1 MKTKNKVVTLFII
14 ILCIIGWYS
23 YFSLIGGTRFTA
35 IAAAKA
41 QSSVGKDAI
50 VFDQLDLPWGK
61 VFLLDTPNGERT
73 AVVRKKGPLWFS
85 NFVTT
90 FDHANTTDPVRTFG
104 WLNYQY
110 TGVTPPEEIALI
122 AVITNDPQ
130 VALIEVGEG
139 TERVKK
145 QIKLNKP
152 LLIWWPKAF
161 IGSSLKLLA
170 LSSEGKPLYEYR
182 FAQGNVTDSTTLKWY
197 PIKNN

>member
-1 MKTKNKVVTLFII
+1 MKCIRVWRENEVKKIFII
-14 ILCIIGWYS
+14 FILILCIFGWYS
-23 YFSLIGGTRFTA
+23 YISFIDGTRFTA

-41 QSSVGKDAI
+41 QSSVGRDAI
-50 VFDQLDLPWGK
+50 VFDQIDLSWGK
-61 VFLLDTPNGERT
+61 VFLLNTPNGERT

-85 NFVTT
+85 NAVTT
-90 FDHANTTDPVRTFG
+90 FDHVNTSDPVRTVG

-122 AVITNDPQ
+122 AVLTNDPQ

-161 IGSSLKLLA
+161 IGSSLKPIA

-182 FAQGNVTDSTTLKWY
+182 FAQGM
-197 PIKNN
+197 

>member
-1 MKTKNKVVTLFII
+1 MKTKKVVILFII
-14 ILCIIGWYS
+14 ILCIIGWYYCIS
-23 YFSLIGGTRFTA
+23 FIGGTRFTA

-61 VFLLDTPNGERT
+61 IFLLETPNGERT
-73 AVVRKKGPLWFS
+73 AVVRKKGLFWVS
-85 NFVTT
+85 SAVTT
-90 FDHANTTDPVRTFG
+90 FDHANASDPVRTVG

-110 TGVTPPEEIALI
+110 TGVTPPESIALI

-139 TERVKK
+139 TDRVKK
-145 QIKLNKP
+145 QIEPNKP
-152 LLIWWPKAF
+152 LLVWWPKTF
-161 IGSSLKLLA
+161 IGSSLKPIA

-182 FAQGNVTDSTTLKWY
+182 FAQENVTDTTTLKWY

>member
-1 MKTKNKVVTLFII
+1 MKTKNKAVILFTI

-23 YFSLIGGTRFTA
+23 YISFIGGTRFTA

-85 NFVTT
+85 NAVTT
-90 FDHANTTDPVRTFG
+90 FDHANTSDPVRTVG

-110 TGVTPPEEIALI
+110 TGVTPPESIALI

-130 VALIEVGEG
+130 VVLIEVGEG
-139 TERVKK
+139 TDRVKK
-145 QIKLNKP
+145 QIEQNKP
-152 LLIWWPKAF
+152 LLVWWSKAF
-161 IGSSLKLLA
+161 IGSSLKPLA
-170 LSSEGKPLYEYR
+170 
-182 FAQGNVTDSTTLKWY
+182 
-197 PIKNN
+197 I